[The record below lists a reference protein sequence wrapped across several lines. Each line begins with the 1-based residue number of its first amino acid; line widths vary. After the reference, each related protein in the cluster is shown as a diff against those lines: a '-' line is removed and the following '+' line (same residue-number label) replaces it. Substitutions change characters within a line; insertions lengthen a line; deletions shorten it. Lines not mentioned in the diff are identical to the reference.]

1 MTILHIRFCVEMA
14 CIRQS
19 TFVVKMLTAID
30 LSRSTGT
37 HSQAG
42 VDMSDNLNN
51 RRVLFTQNKSVEH

>member
-1 MTILHIRFCVEMA
+1 MA

-30 LSRSTGT
+30 LSRLTGT

-51 RRVLFTQNKSVEH
+51 RRVSFTQNKSVEH